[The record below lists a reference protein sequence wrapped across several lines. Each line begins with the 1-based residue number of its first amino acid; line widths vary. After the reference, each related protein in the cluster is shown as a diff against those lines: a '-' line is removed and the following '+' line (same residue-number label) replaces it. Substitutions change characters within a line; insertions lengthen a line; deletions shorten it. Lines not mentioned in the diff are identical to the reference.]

1 MLAQLFDL
9 IYHLQKKLHKQ
20 QQTLVI
26 IKGVYSIALINRF
39 TLYLVLQTAGST
51 SLLRPDS

>member
-1 MLAQLFDL
+1 MLAQLFGL

-20 QQTLVI
+20 QQTVVR
-26 IKGVYSIALINRF
+26 IKGVYSIAPINRF

-51 SLLRPDS
+51 SFLRPDS